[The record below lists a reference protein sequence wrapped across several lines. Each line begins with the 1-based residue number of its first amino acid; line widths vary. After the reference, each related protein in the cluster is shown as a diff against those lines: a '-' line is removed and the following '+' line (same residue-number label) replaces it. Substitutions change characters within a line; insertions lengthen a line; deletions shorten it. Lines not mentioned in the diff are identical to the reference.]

1 MTGRGW
7 KLGEGCGYES
17 ISNGALS
24 ISSYAKASFRI
35 GSLRSATIVL
45 ARLGIGVPWR
55 FTAHSFRQGGRA
67 TPEAGPF
74 LFARRFLPFARRL
87 LGFRPVSSTI
97 GRSRAICCWLW
108 FFIAASEIASN
119 PAREFSAGGNVAG
132 R

>member
-55 FTAHSFRQGGRA
+55 FTAHSSRQGGKA
-67 TPEAGPF
+67 PPEAGPF
-74 LFARRFLPFARRL
+74 LFARRFLLFARRL
-87 LGFRPVSSTI
+87 LAFRPASSTI
-97 GRSRAICCWLW
+97 RSARAISCLL
-108 FFIAASEIASN
+108 
-119 PAREFSAGGNVAG
+119 
-132 R
+132 